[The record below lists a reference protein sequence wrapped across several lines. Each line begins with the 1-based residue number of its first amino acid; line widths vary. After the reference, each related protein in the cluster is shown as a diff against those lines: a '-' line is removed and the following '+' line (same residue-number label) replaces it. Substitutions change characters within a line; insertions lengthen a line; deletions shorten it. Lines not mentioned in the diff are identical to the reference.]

1 LISTELRQYMKH
13 MIKYGIVSGYFNP
26 VHKGHIEYINAAKED
41 CDYLIAIINNDFQV
55 DLKKSKKFID
65 QNHRK
70 FIIENLKCVD
80 EAIIS
85 IDNDTTQCKTLEM
98 LRVKYENDII
108 VFYNSGDRKQGN
120 LVSAE
125 SEACKKLKII
135 EKIIDLPK
143 IFSSSELLK
152 L

>member
-1 LISTELRQYMKH
+1 

>member
-1 LISTELRQYMKH
+1 

-85 IDNDTTQCKTLEM
+85 IDDDITQCKTLEM
-98 LRVKYENDII
+98 LRIKYKNDII

-125 SEACKKLKII
+125 SEVCKKLKII

>member
-1 LISTELRQYMKH
+1 

-70 FIIENLKCVD
+70 FIIENLKYVD

-85 IDNDTTQCKTLEM
+85 IDDDTTQCKTLEM

-125 SEACKKLKII
+125 SEVCKKLKII